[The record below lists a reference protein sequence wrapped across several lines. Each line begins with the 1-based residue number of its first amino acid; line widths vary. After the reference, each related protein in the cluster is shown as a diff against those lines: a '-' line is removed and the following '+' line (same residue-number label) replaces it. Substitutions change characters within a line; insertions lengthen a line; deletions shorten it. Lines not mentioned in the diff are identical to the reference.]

1 MIDSN
6 VDIHVELASAQK
18 KIEDHLGLDNATLIF
33 DFSPANGK
41 VRLDL
46 ITVNPRHNQS
56 FLFHTSE
63 GYDKLDV
70 LKKMF
75 GYVTKNIEKENH
87 YTIQWRAKGETELH
101 TSYFRAR
108 NMYEA
113 LDKLYYGRDIN
124 TLSVFHVTLNPIT

>member
-18 KIEDHLGLDNATLIF
+18 KIEDYLGLDNATLIF
-33 DFSPANGK
+33 DFSPSNGK

-70 LKKMF
+70 LKNMYS
-75 GYVTKNIEKENH
+75 YVSKNIEKENH

-124 TLSVFHVTLNPIT
+124 TLSVFHITLNPIT